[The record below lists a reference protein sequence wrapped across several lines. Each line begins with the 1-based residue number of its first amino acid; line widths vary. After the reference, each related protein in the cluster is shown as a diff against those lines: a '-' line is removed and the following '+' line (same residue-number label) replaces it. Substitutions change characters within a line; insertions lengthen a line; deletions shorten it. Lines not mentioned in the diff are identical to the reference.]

1 MVRDGR
7 ITGCDG
13 ICRTCGPYP
22 LGSRL
27 DAFLAEQ
34 VIFLG
39 QSVVSASRRQEKILD
54 APASVSVVEGSEIRN
69 STALS
74 VGDHIKDLP
83 GVDFAKVG
91 VARSNAVVRGFN
103 NVFSGTLLTL
113 TDNRI
118 ARVPSLRVNAFNFIP
133 LTNDDVERI
142 EVVLGPG
149 SALYGPNSADGVMHV
164 ITRSPFASQGTSVNL
179 GMGERSLRQT
189 AFRHAGA
196 LGDRLGY
203 KVSAQYYTGTEWEY
217 TDPEEVKAR
226 KQRRAAI
233 DAGADLPPLAPRDY
247 GSGTRSVETRLDW
260 RATDDLTAILSAGHS
275 MSDVVGLTAWGR
287 RRR

>member
-1 MVRDGR
+1 M
-7 ITGCDG
+7 
-13 ICRTCGPYP
+13 
-22 LGSRL
+22 
-27 DAFLAEQ
+27 
-34 VIFLG
+34 
-39 QSVVSASRRQEKILD
+39 IL
-54 APASVSVVEGSEIRN
+54 ASVAVRAQQDGFIEGTVTGETGTPLPGANITVTS
-69 STALS
+69 STGEYETGTAA
-74 VGDHIKDLP
+74 VAEGRFRIAVPEDLP

-164 ITRSPFASQGTSVNL
+164 ITRSPFASQGTSVNV

-189 AFRHAGA
+189 GFRHAGA

-203 KVSAQYYTGTEWEY
+203 KVSASTTRG
-217 TDPEEVKAR
+217 R
-226 KQRRAAI
+226 
-233 DAGADLPPLAPRDY
+233 
-247 GSGTRSVETRLDW
+247 SGNTPT
-260 RATDDLTAILSAGHS
+260 
-275 MSDVVGLTAWGR
+275 R
-287 RRR
+287 RRRRPGN

>member
-1 MVRDGR
+1 M
-7 ITGCDG
+7 
-13 ICRTCGPYP
+13 
-22 LGSRL
+22 
-27 DAFLAEQ
+27 
-34 VIFLG
+34 
-39 QSVVSASRRQEKILD
+39 IL
-54 APASVSVVEGSEIRN
+54 ASVAVRAQPDGFIEGTVTGKTGTPLPGANITVTS
-69 STALS
+69 STEEFETGTAAGAEGRFRIA
-74 VGDHIKDLP
+74 VPEDLP

-164 ITRSPFASQGTSVNL
+164 ITRSPFASQGTSVNV

-189 AFRHAGA
+189 GFRHAGA

-203 KVSAQYYTGTEWEY
+203 KVSASTTRG
-217 TDPEEVKAR
+217 R
-226 KQRRAAI
+226 
-233 DAGADLPPLAPRDY
+233 
-247 GSGTRSVETRLDW
+247 SGNTPT
-260 RATDDLTAILSAGHS
+260 
-275 MSDVVGLTAWGR
+275 R
-287 RRR
+287 RRRRPGN

>member
-1 MVRDGR
+1 MPRLWLINMEDYLVAAGGKLLGEMKSRGPAPNSSRSRPGAR
-7 ITGCDG
+7 I
-13 ICRTCGPYP
+13 P
-22 LGSRL
+22 
-27 DAFLAEQ
+27 
-34 VIFLG
+34 
-39 QSVVSASRRQEKILD
+39 K
-54 APASVSVVEGSEIRN
+54 
-69 STALS
+69 
-74 VGDHIKDLP
+74 
-83 GVDFAKVG
+83 
-91 VARSNAVVRGFN
+91 VVRGFN

-149 SALYGPNSADGVMHV
+149 SALYGPNSADGVMHI
-164 ITRSPFASQGTSVNL
+164 ITRSPFASQGTSVNV

-226 KQRRAAI
+226 KQRQ
-233 DAGADLPPLAPRDY
+233 
-247 GSGTRSVETRLDW
+247 
-260 RATDDLTAILSAGHS
+260 
-275 MSDVVGLTAWGR
+275 R
-287 RRR
+287 R